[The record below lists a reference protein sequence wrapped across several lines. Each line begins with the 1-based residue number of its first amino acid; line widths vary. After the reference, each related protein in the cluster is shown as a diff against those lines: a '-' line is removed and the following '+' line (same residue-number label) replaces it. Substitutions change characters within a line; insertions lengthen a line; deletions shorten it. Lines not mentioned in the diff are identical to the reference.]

1 MEAIIN
7 EQTTENIM
15 DKLYMLNNEW
25 KKSDHK
31 SRHTVWFQ
39 LHQVQKLARL
49 IDPTWLNI
57 VEVEAESSL
66 TAVQCFSQEELTMSI
81 LYYVEAIALQTP
93 ALHFTI
99 TYKAIGIWQ

>member
-1 MEAIIN
+1 MHL
-7 EQTTENIM
+7 
-15 DKLYMLNNEW
+15 K
-25 KKSDHK
+25 
-31 SRHTVWFQ
+31 
-39 LHQVQKLARL
+39 
-49 IDPTWLNI
+49 DPTWLNI

-99 TYKAIGIWQ
+99 THKAIGICNKTNQGLFPITKQISKPYCSKEECDRIKKSKAWK